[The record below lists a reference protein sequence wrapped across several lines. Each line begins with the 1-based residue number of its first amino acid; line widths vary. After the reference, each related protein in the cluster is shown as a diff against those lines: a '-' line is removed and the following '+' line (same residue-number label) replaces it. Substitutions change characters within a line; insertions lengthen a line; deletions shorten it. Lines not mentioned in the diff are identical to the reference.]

1 LSLLELRFVQ
11 CDALPWR
18 SDRLRFSMVE
28 LAVDIV
34 GCEPVSERH
43 FDAVRQ
49 SPKFAD
55 GDTWV

>member
-1 LSLLELRFVQ
+1 
-11 CDALPWR
+11 
-18 SDRLRFSMVE
+18 MVE